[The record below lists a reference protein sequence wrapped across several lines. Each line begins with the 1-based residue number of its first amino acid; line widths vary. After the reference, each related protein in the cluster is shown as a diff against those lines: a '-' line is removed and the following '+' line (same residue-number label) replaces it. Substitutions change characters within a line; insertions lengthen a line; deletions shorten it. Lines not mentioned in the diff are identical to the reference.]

1 MLWENGRRSENVED
15 RRGIGV
21 DGIAG
26 GGVGVVVIALIAM
39 FFGVDPRVILQ
50 ETGRMQARGYVA
62 PESLTHGS
70 SAQRVQWFRR
80 GLESGE
86 LSACDTFKAG
96 HA

>member
-21 DGIAG
+21 GGIAG

-50 ETGRMQARGYVA
+50 EAGQGQA
-62 PESLTHGS
+62 P
-70 SAQRVQWFRR
+70 
-80 GLESGE
+80 SGQ
-86 LSACDTFKAG
+86 
-96 HA
+96 